1 MRCNNKVSLES
12 RSASFAICFI
22 LTSVFTQLA
31 ITMEGGDSGPGSALP
46 GPCGKTGNFGTA
58 ARSRTRGGAASAFDP
73 NLALATQDSD
83 RAMLDGDIASAEQRP
98 MVGKFAFEK
107 ASLDMAAE
115 RCGDGTIGVDMGCR
129 IYSDPKPYITQ

>member
-46 GPCGKTGNFGTA
+46 GPCGKTGNFGTT
-58 ARSRTRGGAASAFDP
+58 ARSCTRGGAASAFDP
-73 NLALATQDSD
+73 QDSD
-83 RAMLDGDIASAEQRP
+83 RAMLDGGIASAEQRP
-98 MVGKFAFEK
+98 MVGKFTFEK

-129 IYSDPKPYITQ
+129 IYSDPTPYIAQ